1 MTNIEIL
8 ELFSRFENS
17 SIQSLKL
24 SRGDFSMELCKTDS
38 STNHISA
45 PPFPLTVPTRASVST
60 DDDTAICSSLV
71 GTFYAAPSPGAAPFV
86 TVGSKVHKGEAV
98 CLIEAMKMMSE
109 VPAPCDCIITE
120 VLKEDGQLVS
130 FDEAIIRY
138 QPC

>member
-1 MTNIEIL
+1 MTNNEIL

-45 PPFPLTVPTRASVST
+45 LPSPLTVPTRASVST
-60 DDDTAICSSLV
+60 DDDTAICSPLV